1 MKKMVFRTKIKK
13 FENWS
18 YKPMMNRQL
27 INLDKCW
34 PTEDYPF
41 FVLCI
46 FFLKVDY
53 VQKCLKL
60 YMIHNLW
67 ILIWTLYISE
77 SYWAHRVLSV
87 CIMEKIHSMDIE
99 LKDKTNNNWYNAFE
113 VRSLIKAKK
122 IGQFRKITHTID
134 FR

>member
-1 MKKMVFRTKIKK
+1 MVFRTKIKK

-41 FVLCI
+41 FCFVY

-122 IGQFRKITHTID
+122 IGQFRKITHTHTHYR
-134 FR
+134 F